1 MDGLK
6 DLGDKMTKHR
16 YGHCLGA
23 DSGSILT
30 HLKLGWKKVL
40 EGELQAKGRPQTLEK
55 EAAACGDHARRA
67 GAGRLVSRP
76 SAGDR
81 ACVHVR
87 GSRTRAGES
96 SHEAAGW
103 TNA

>member
-1 MDGLK
+1 MGALGGGWSGSAQMDGLK

-40 EGELQAKGRPQTLEK
+40 EGELPAK
-55 EAAACGDHARRA
+55 DH
-67 GAGRLVSRP
+67 RL
-76 SAGDR
+76 
-81 ACVHVR
+81 
-87 GSRTRAGES
+87 
-96 SHEAAGW
+96 
-103 TNA
+103 